1 MSYFTPTRPAY
12 THRLALH
19 CLGLCL
25 AYAFMS
31 SAAQADLHHALE
43 VTLDPAEHT
52 LAVVDTITREGASG
66 PLEFELHPGMT
77 PEVSTEGIRL
87 VPLEVKIP
95 PNPAAAAAVLP
106 RRYRVLL
113 PAGQDHFVLRYQGRI
128 RHALHPQGEDYAR
141 GYSETAGMI
150 DDQGVFLADQSYW
163 YPQVAGERLT
173 FDLNLHLP
181 PGWTGM
187 TQGERLTQEHGK
199 TGTQEQWRCAHP
211 QEEIY
216 LIAARFSEYAQ
227 TTDGVRAMVLLRE
240 PDATLARPYLDA
252 TADYIR
258 LYSQLI
264 GPYPYAKFAL
274 VENFWETGYGMP
286 SFTLLGSKVIR
297 LPFILHSSYPH
308 EILHNWWG
316 NGVYVD
322 TAGGNWSEGLT
333 SYLAD
338 HLIKEQQGKGVEYR
352 RGVLQNYADYV
363 RTQQDFPLTAFRSRH
378 SAATEAV
385 GYGKTLM
392 LFHMLRL
399 QLGDA
404 TFIRGLRAL
413 YAQYRFQY
421 AGFADVAAVFSE
433 VGGQPL
439 SGFFDQWVKRA
450 GAPQLRV
457 SEVHVRPE
465 GQDSVLTARIEQV
478 QAGAAYALRV
488 PVAIRLEG
496 REQAW
501 QSVVE
506 LEGREN
512 TLELKLPA
520 RPLQLVVDPEFDV
533 FRRLDRNEIPPA
545 ISQAM
550 GAGQVNIVLP
560 STAPEPLRAAYA
572 ELAATLKSGNPGR
585 YTIVSDN
592 ELADLPADRAVWLFG
607 WSNRFRPQLDA
618 ALTDYPF
625 SDQGDAVSIAGTSL
639 DHDRHAVVV
648 MARHPA
654 NPGQA
659 LGWLAAGQAA
669 ALPGLGRKLP
679 HYGRY
684 SYLAFTGDEPVNALK
699 GQWPVVQSPLS
710 IALVQETGVMSADRE
725 MRLAPRTPL
734 APAPSVFSTSRLQ
747 TDLGVLAAPAMRGRG
762 LGTPELDEAATYI
775 AERFREA
782 GLQPGGD
789 GGTFLQSWKE
799 RVSQLDGT
807 VTLHN
812 VIAVLPGT
820 DPQRAGESLVIGAH
834 YDHLGLGEYGGLS
847 EDRGQVHPGAD
858 DNASGVAVLLELART
873 LAGRP
878 HPRSI
883 VFLAFTGEE
892 AARLGSRH
900 YIGNTG
906 AYPVNRMIAMVNLD
920 TVGRLGERPLTVLA
934 TGTAEE
940 WVPILQGAGYVTG
953 VPIKTMADDIG
964 SGDQT
969 SFIAAGVPAVQFF
982 SGAHADYHR
991 PGDTLDKLD
1000 TAGMV
1005 KVAQV
1010 LKETVDYLADRPQPL
1025 TATEGTTVP
1034 SAAAAENAS
1043 ARRVSLGTTPD
1054 YTWNG
1059 AGVRLDGVRAGT
1071 PAAQAGLQAGDIIVG
1086 VNGAPIDN
1094 LRGYAQ
1100 ALKQLQPGEEMF
1112 IRYLRNGEE
1121 KRTNARVT
1129 AR

>member
-1 MSYFTPTRPAY
+1 MIRESDAHTSRMSDFNLSLPAIAS
-12 THRLALH
+12 LLVKH

-25 AYAFMS
+25 ACVVVLPPAR
-31 SAAQADLHHALE
+31 ADLHHALE
-43 VTLDPAEHT
+43 VQLRPGEH
-52 LAVVDTITREGASG
+52 AISVVDSIILDGGGGSV
-66 PLEFELHPGMT
+66 EFELHPDMK
-77 PEVSTEGIRL
+77 PEVLTQGVRL
-87 VPLEVKIP
+87 EAQEANIP
-95 PNPAAAAAVLP
+95 PVPDAEGAVIP

-113 PAGQDHFVLRYQGRI
+113 PAGQDRFVLRYQGRI

-173 FDLNLHLP
+173 FDLDLYLP

-187 TQGERLTQEHGK
+187 TQGERLAQERWK
-199 TGTQEQWRCAHP
+199 TGTQEQWRCAHS
-211 QEEIY
+211 QQEIY

-385 GYGKTLM
+385 GYGKALM

-404 TFIRGLRAL
+404 VFIRGLRAL
-413 YAQYRFQY
+413 YAQYRFRD
-421 AGFADVAAVFSE
+421 AGFADVAAVFSA

-439 SGFFDQWVKRA
+439 TAFFDQWVKRE

-457 SEVHVRPE
+457 SGVHVRPE
-465 GQDSVLTARIEQV
+465 GQDFVLTARIEQV
-478 QAGAAYALRV
+478 QEGAAYMLRV

-496 REQAW
+496 REEAW
-501 QSVVE
+501 QTVVE
-506 LEGREN
+506 LEGKQQ
-512 TLELKLPA
+512 TLDLKLPA
-520 RPLQLVVDPEFDV
+520 RPLQLTVDPEFDV

-550 GAGQVNIVLP
+550 GAGQVTIVLP

-572 ELAATLKSGNPGR
+572 ELAASWKAGNPR
-585 YTIVSDN
+585 RFSIVADD
-592 ELADLPADRAVWLFG
+592 ELTALPTDRAVWLFG
-607 WSNRFRPQLDA
+607 WSNRFRSRLDA
-618 ALTDYPF
+618 ALADYPF
-625 SDQGDAVSIAGTSL
+625 SDQGDAVTIAGTPL
-639 DHDRHAVVV
+639 DHDHHAVVV

-684 SYLAFTGDEPVNALK
+684 SYLAFTGDEPTNVLK
-699 GQWPVVQSPLS
+699 GQWPVVHSPLS
-710 IALVQETGVMSADRE
+710 VVLAREPGVTDAAGE
-725 MRLAPRTPL
+725 MHLAPRSPL
-734 APAPSVFSTSRLQ
+734 A
-747 TDLGVLAAPAMRGRG
+747 AAPTR
-762 LGTPELDEAATYI
+762 
-775 AERFREA
+775 
-782 GLQPGGD
+782 
-789 GGTFLQSWKE
+789 
-799 RVSQLDGT
+799 
-807 VTLHN
+807 
-812 VIAVLPGT
+812 
-820 DPQRAGESLVIGAH
+820 
-834 YDHLGLGEYGGLS
+834 
-847 EDRGQVHPGAD
+847 
-858 DNASGVAVLLELART
+858 
-873 LAGRP
+873 
-878 HPRSI
+878 
-883 VFLAFTGEE
+883 
-892 AARLGSRH
+892 
-900 YIGNTG
+900 
-906 AYPVNRMIAMVNLD
+906 
-920 TVGRLGERPLTVLA
+920 
-934 TGTAEE
+934 
-940 WVPILQGAGYVTG
+940 
-953 VPIKTMADDIG
+953 
-964 SGDQT
+964 
-969 SFIAAGVPAVQFF
+969 
-982 SGAHADYHR
+982 
-991 PGDTLDKLD
+991 
-1000 TAGMV
+1000 
-1005 KVAQV
+1005 
-1010 LKETVDYLADRPQPL
+1010 
-1025 TATEGTTVP
+1025 
-1034 SAAAAENAS
+1034 
-1043 ARRVSLGTTPD
+1043 
-1054 YTWNG
+1054 
-1059 AGVRLDGVRAGT
+1059 
-1071 PAAQAGLQAGDIIVG
+1071 
-1086 VNGAPIDN
+1086 
-1094 LRGYAQ
+1094 
-1100 ALKQLQPGEEMF
+1100 
-1112 IRYLRNGEE
+1112 
-1121 KRTNARVT
+1121 
-1129 AR
+1129 

>member
-1 MSYFTPTRPAY
+1 M
-12 THRLALH
+12 
-19 CLGLCL
+19 
-25 AYAFMS
+25 
-31 SAAQADLHHALE
+31 
-43 VTLDPAEHT
+43 
-52 LAVVDTITREGASG
+52 
-66 PLEFELHPGMT
+66 EFELHPDME
-77 PEVSTEGIRL
+77 PEVLTQGVRL
-87 VPLEVKIP
+87 EAQEANIP
-95 PNPAAAAAVLP
+95 PAPDAEAAVVP

-113 PAGQDHFVLRYQGRI
+113 PAGQDRFVLRYQGRI

-173 FDLNLHLP
+173 FNLDVHLP
-181 PGWTGM
+181 PGWAGM
-187 TQGERLTQEHGK
+187 TQGERLSQEHGK
-199 TGTQEQWRCAHP
+199 TGTREQWRCAHP
-211 QEEIY
+211 QQEIY

-227 TTDGVRAMVLLRE
+227 TRDGVRAMVLLRE
-240 PDATLARPYLDA
+240 PDAAFARPYLDA

-258 LYSQLI
+258 FYSQLI

-308 EILHNWWG
+308 EVLHNWWG

-322 TAGGNWSEGLT
+322 PAGGNWSEGLT

-404 TFIRGLRAL
+404 VIIRGLRAL
-413 YAQYRFQY
+413 YAQYLFRD
-421 AGFADVAAVFSE
+421 AGFADVAAVFSS
-433 VGGQPL
+433 VSGQSL
-439 SGFFDQWVKRA
+439 SGFFDQWVKRE

-457 SEVHVRPE
+457 SGAHVRSE
-465 GQDSVLTARIEQV
+465 GQDFVLTARIEQV
-478 QAGAAYALRV
+478 QEGVAYLLRV

-496 REQAW
+496 REEAW
-501 QSVVE
+501 QTVVE
-506 LEGREN
+506 LEGKRK

-520 RPLQLVVDPEFDV
+520 RPLQFTVDPEFDV

-550 GAGQVNIVLP
+550 GAGQVTIVLP

-572 ELAATLKSGNPGR
+572 ELAASWKAGNPQR
-585 YTIVSDN
+585 FSIVSDSDI
-592 ELADLPADRAVWLFG
+592 AKLPADRAVWLFG
-607 WSNRFRPQLDA
+607 WSNRFRGELDA
-618 ALTDYPF
+618 ALADYAF
-625 SDQGDAVSIAGTSL
+625 SDQRNAVTIAGTPL
-639 DHDRHAVVV
+639 DRDRHAVVV

-654 NPGQA
+654 NPDQA

-684 SYLAFTGDEPVNALK
+684 SYLAFTGDEPANMLK
-699 GQWPVVQSPLS
+699 GQWPVVHSPLS
-710 IALVQETGVMSADRE
+710 VALVQEGMTAKGDE

-734 APAPSVFSTSRLQ
+734 APAPSLFSTDRLQ
-747 TDLGVLAAPAMRGRG
+747 TDLSVLASPSMRGRG
-762 LGTPELDEAATYI
+762 LGTSELDEAATYI
-775 AERFREA
+775 ADRFREA
-782 GLQPGGD
+782 GLQPGGE
-789 GGTFLQSWKE
+789 GGTFLQAWDE
-799 RVSQLDGT
+799 PVAELGRT
-807 VTLHN
+807 VTLRN

-820 DPQRAGESLVIGAH
+820 DPRLAGESLVVGAH
-834 YDHLGLGEYGGLS
+834 YDHLGLGEYGRDS
-847 EDRGQVHPGAD
+847 ADRGQVHPGAD
-858 DNASGVAVLLELART
+858 DNASGVALLLELART
-873 LAGRP
+873 LAVRP
-878 HPRSI
+878 HPRAI
-883 VFLAFTGEE
+883 VFVAFTGEE
-892 AARLGSRH
+892 VGRLGSRH
-900 YIGNTG
+900 YVEQAGS
-906 AYPVNRMIAMVNLD
+906 YPVERMIAMVNLD

-934 TGTAEE
+934 TGTAQE
-940 WVPILQGAGYVTG
+940 WVHILQGAGYVTG
-953 VPIKTMADDIG
+953 VALKTVADDIG

-1000 TAGMV
+1000 LAGMV

-1025 TATEGTTVP
+1025 TVTAGVAAP
-1034 SAAAAENAS
+1034 SAAAPETAP

-1071 PAAQAGLQAGDIIVG
+1071 PAAQAGLQAGDIIVE
-1086 VNGAPIDN
+1086 VNGTPVDN

-1100 ALKQLQPGEEMF
+1100 ALKELRPDEVIG
-1112 IRYLRNGEE
+1112 IRYLRNGVE
-1121 KRTNARVT
+1121 KRTTARVT